1 MARPI
6 TLLRNLGFTGS
17 LVMLN
22 AMAAVAEPSL
32 VTSTPVCFMETA
44 NGQIVDLSRLCGPS
58 DQQTTSPTVQSTSIT
73 QQRRGRGA
81 AQR

>member
-1 MARPI
+1 MVHPI

-22 AMAAVAEPSL
+22 VMAAPSL
-32 VTSTPVCFMETA
+32 ATSTPVCFMETA
-44 NGQIVDLSRLCGPS
+44 NGQIVDLSRMCGPS
-58 DQQTTSPTVQSTSIT
+58 DQQTTSPTVQSAPIT